1 LVVVNADSNGSRLSS
16 QRGIASFVGFE
27 SRVAYRLAHGPDRE
41 AFCYCPQ
48 LPVRGMV
55 ADMDAKDVPAL
66 TADAL
71 NSLERRVGD
80 DIAELKHDV
89 AGLKHDVHL
98 LNVKVEVNQQ
108 TTEEKLDRGFRQV
121 LEHLEKR

>member
-1 LVVVNADSNGSRLSS
+1 
-16 QRGIASFVGFE
+16 
-27 SRVAYRLAHGPDRE
+27 
-41 AFCYCPQ
+41 
-48 LPVRGMV
+48 
-55 ADMDAKDVPAL
+55 MDAKDVPAL

>member
-1 LVVVNADSNGSRLSS
+1 
-16 QRGIASFVGFE
+16 
-27 SRVAYRLAHGPDRE
+27 
-41 AFCYCPQ
+41 
-48 LPVRGMV
+48 M
-55 ADMDAKDVPAL
+55 

-89 AGLKHDVHL
+89 AGLKRDVAGLKHDVHL
-98 LNVKVEVNQQ
+98 LNVKVDVNQQ